1 MRKARQTILY
11 ALAAALL
18 VTTLFLAVFPTD
30 ATAHYV
36 IEASWQ
42 GDYVSDSPIRSS
54 ILQADGALYRLQT
67 RSPAAQTEIPLS
79 FDLTCRNTGAAAV
92 SVGIQAEIIDGNS
105 CLSVR
110 SGTGPVSVPADG
122 SQKDYTVVLLA
133 ERVTSKTTARVTIS
147 AECDED
153 TLFATFQITLLPAGT
168 SSSAS
173 AAEKAETGLFV
184 DSASMDTY
192 TWGKPICISYAI
204 EHDGAVTYRQ
214 EDGTFGE
221 FPRFTVYR
229 IGNGETVT
237 LYEPDTIALSV
248 GSGVLILNFD
258 RVAALTNDPPEIGL
272 KISLSNGNAENRTIR
287 PTAISTHQ
295 NQVDKN
301 GIPSVYVVQ
310 MDKCGVPEI
319 TVERLAPGKTSSQS
333 PHYETVTKQVELNW
347 GDRDAL
353 GGRYVTVAP
362 KDGEL
367 PAGSY
372 RMTLTWFRDTTVV
385 YRQKCGFYVNYF

>member
-1 MRKARQTILY
+1 MSRLRRTIPYL
-11 ALAAALL
+11 LAAALL
-18 VTTLFLAVFPTD
+18 VASVCLALFPAP

-36 IEASWQ
+36 VQSGWQEDYYCASE
-42 GDYVSDSPIRSS
+42 IRSS
-54 ILQADGALYRLQT
+54 VLQPEGCLYRLKDRMPLNKT
-67 RSPAAQTEIPLS
+67 VEIPIE
-79 FDLTCRNTGAAAV
+79 FDLTHKNIGGSAEAQ
-92 SVGIQAEIIDGNS
+92 IQAEVSDA
-105 CLSVR
+105 CLSIA
-110 SGTGPVSVPADG
+110 SGTGMVSVPADG

-133 ERVTSKTTARVTIS
+133 EPVTSETTARVTIS

-214 EDGTFGE
+214 ENGAFGV

-333 PHYETVTKQVELNW
+333 PHYETVTKQVELK
-347 GDRDAL
+347 DAPDAL

-372 RMTLTWFRDTTVV
+372 RMTLTWTRDTVIV
-385 YRQKCGFYVNYF
+385 YQQKCVFYVNYF

>member
-18 VTTLFLAVFPTD
+18 VTTLFLALFPTD

-54 ILQADGALYRLQT
+54 ILQPEGCLYRLKDCMPLNT
-67 RSPAAQTEIPLS
+67 VEIPIE
-79 FDLTCRNTGAAAV
+79 FDLTHKNIGGSAEAQIRAEV
-92 SVGIQAEIIDGNS
+92 SDA
-105 CLSVR
+105 CLSIA
-110 SGTGPVSVPADG
+110 SGTTGMVSVPADG

-133 ERVTSKTTARVTIS
+133 EPVTSETTARVTIS

-214 EDGTFGE
+214 EDGAFGE

-258 RVAALTNDPPEIGL
+258 RVAALTNDPPKIGL

-310 MDKCGVPEI
+310 MDKCEVTEI

-333 PHYETVTKQVELNW
+333 PHYETVTEQVKLNW
-347 GDRDAL
+347 

>member
-1 MRKARQTILY
+1 MGRLRRTIPYL
-11 ALAAALL
+11 LAVALL
-18 VTTLFLAVFPTD
+18 VASVCLALFPAP

-36 IEASWQ
+36 VQSGWQ
-42 GDYVSDSPIRSS
+42 EDYYSDSEIRSS
-54 ILQADGALYRLQT
+54 VLQPEGGLYRLKDRRPLQT
-67 RSPAAQTEIPLS
+67 VDIPIE
-79 FDLTCRNTGAAAV
+79 FDLTHKNIGGTAEAQIRAEV
-92 SVGIQAEIIDGNS
+92 SDA
-105 CLSVR
+105 CLSIA
-110 SGTGPVSVPADG
+110 SGTGMVSVPADG

-133 ERVTSKTTARVTIS
+133 EPVTSETTARVTIS

-214 EDGTFGE
+214 EDGAFGV

-258 RVAALTNDPPEIGL
+258 RVAALTNDPPKIGL

-347 GDRDAL
+347 GAPDAL
-353 GGRYVTVAP
+353 GGRYVTVAPP

-372 RMTLTWFRDTTVV
+372 RMTLTWTRDTVIV
-385 YRQKCGFYVNYF
+385 YQQKCVFYVNYF

>member
-18 VTTLFLAVFPTD
+18 VTTLFLALFPTD

-54 ILQADGALYRLQT
+54 ILQPEGCLYRLKDCMPLNT
-67 RSPAAQTEIPLS
+67 VEIPIE
-79 FDLTCRNTGAAAV
+79 FDLTHKNIGGSAEAQIRAEV
-92 SVGIQAEIIDGNS
+92 SDA
-105 CLSVR
+105 CLSIA
-110 SGTGPVSVPADG
+110 SGTTGMVSVPADG

-133 ERVTSKTTARVTIS
+133 EPVTSETTARVTIS

-214 EDGTFGE
+214 EDGAFGE

-310 MDKCGVPEI
+310 MDKCGGPEI

-333 PHYETVTKQVELNW
+333 PHYETVTEQVKLNW
-347 GDRDAL
+347 

-372 RMTLTWFRDTTVV
+372 RMTLTWTRDTVIV
-385 YRQKCGFYVNYF
+385 YQQKCVFYVNYF

>member
-1 MRKARQTILY
+1 MSRLRRTIPYL
-11 ALAAALL
+11 LAAALL
-18 VTTLFLAVFPTD
+18 VASVCLALFPAP

-36 IEASWQ
+36 VQSGWQEDYYCASE
-42 GDYVSDSPIRSS
+42 IRSS
-54 ILQADGALYRLQT
+54 ILQPEGCLYRLKDCMPLET
-67 RSPAAQTEIPLS
+67 VDIPIV
-79 FDLTCRNTGAAAV
+79 FDLTHKNIGGSAEAQ
-92 SVGIQAEIIDGNS
+92 IQAEVSDT
-105 CLSVR
+105 CLSIA
-110 SGTGPVSVPADG
+110 SGTGMVSVPADG

-133 ERVTSKTTARVTIS
+133 EPVTSETTARVTIS

-214 EDGTFGE
+214 EDGAFDV

-258 RVAALTNDPPEIGL
+258 RVAALTNDPPKIGL

-347 GDRDAL
+347 GAPDAL
-353 GGRYVTVAP
+353 GGRYVTVAPP

-372 RMTLTWFRDTTVV
+372 RMTLTWTRDTVIV
-385 YRQKCGFYVNYF
+385 YQQKCVFYVNYL

>member
-1 MRKARQTILY
+1 MGRLRRTIPYL
-11 ALAAALL
+11 LAVALL
-18 VTTLFLAVFPTD
+18 VASVCLALFPAP

-36 IEASWQ
+36 VQSGWQ
-42 GDYVSDSPIRSS
+42 EDYYSDSEIRSS
-54 ILQADGALYRLQT
+54 VLQPEGGLYRLKDRRPLQT
-67 RSPAAQTEIPLS
+67 VDIPIE
-79 FDLTCRNTGAAAV
+79 FDLTHKNIGGTAEAQIRAEV
-92 SVGIQAEIIDGNS
+92 SDA
-105 CLSVR
+105 CLSIA
-110 SGTGPVSVPADG
+110 SGTGMVSVPADG

-133 ERVTSKTTARVTIS
+133 EPVTSETTARVTIS

-214 EDGTFGE
+214 EDGAFDV

-258 RVAALTNDPPEIGL
+258 RVAALTNDPPKIGL

-347 GDRDAL
+347 GAPDAL
-353 GGRYVTVAP
+353 GGRYVTVAPP

-372 RMTLTWFRDTTVV
+372 RMTLTWTRDTVIV
-385 YRQKCGFYVNYF
+385 YQQKCVFYVNYF